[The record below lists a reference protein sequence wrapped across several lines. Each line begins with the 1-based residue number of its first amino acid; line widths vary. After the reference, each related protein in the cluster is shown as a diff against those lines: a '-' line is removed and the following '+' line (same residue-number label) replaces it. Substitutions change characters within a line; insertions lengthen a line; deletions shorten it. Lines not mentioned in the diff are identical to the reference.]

1 MSITAIRCR
10 DGRTK
15 RECPR
20 TTVIGFLGVL
30 QRLLAWR
37 SEAAD
42 EIS

>member
-10 DGRTK
+10 DGRIK
-15 RECPR
+15 GERPR
-20 TTVIGFLGVL
+20 TMVVGFLGVL

-37 SEAAD
+37 SEATD